1 MISLEGVTKTYQ
13 LRNGETKKIMSD
25 VTIKIPPKNLAI
37 LGRNGAGK
45 STTLRMIAGIEDPD
59 EGRIRRSVNVSWP
72 IGFRG
77 SFHRQLTGLE
87 NVRFVA
93 RMYGRDTEAVVD
105 SVKDFAELGSFFTEP
120 IKTYSSGMVARL
132 AFGLSMAI
140 DFEVYLIDELM
151 SAGDARFKE
160 KSKAVFHGK
169 LAASK
174 IIMVSHS
181 MATLREYCEA
191 GIFLENGVLSYFDD
205 IEEAIA
211 KYEKSSLKPQNISNV
226 S

>member
-1 MISLEGVTKTYQ
+1 MISLEGVSKTYQ
-13 LRNGETKKIMSD
+13 LRNGETKKIMSN
-25 VTIKIPPKNLAI
+25 VTINIPPKNLGI

-59 EGRIRRSVNVSWP
+59 EGRIRRTVDVSWP

-87 NVRFVA
+87 NIRFVA

-105 SVKDFAELGSFFTEP
+105 SVKDFAELGAFFTEP

-181 MATLREYCEA
+181 MSTIREYCEA

-205 IEEAIA
+205 INEAIET
-211 KYEKSSLKPQNISNV
+211 YEMSSLKPQALSNAP
-226 S
+226 